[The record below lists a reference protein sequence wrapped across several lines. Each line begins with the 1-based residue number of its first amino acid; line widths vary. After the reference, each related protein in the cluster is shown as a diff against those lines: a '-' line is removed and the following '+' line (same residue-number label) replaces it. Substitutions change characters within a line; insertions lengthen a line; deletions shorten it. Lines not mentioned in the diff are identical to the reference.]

1 MLLILYRGMAALG
14 VTLFGGMAE
23 YTEYSN
29 VLRVSMR
36 FESVYMYI
44 LFLFWV
50 LKYSVYSV
58 FCLRIFCVFFVS
70 AFMSVQFKSIT
81 ECSVNSVF

>member
-58 FCLRIFCVFFVS
+58 FCFSIFCKFRLFRQS
-70 AFMSVQFKSIT
+70 AIPPHR
-81 ECSVNSVF
+81 VNHSLIEDV

>member
-1 MLLILYRGMAALG
+1 MAALG
-14 VTLFGGMAE
+14 VTLFGRMAE

-70 AFMSVQFKSIT
+70 AVMSVQFKSST

>member
-1 MLLILYRGMAALG
+1 MAALG

-50 LKYSVYSV
+50 LQCKIFCIFSVL
-58 FCLRIFCVFFVS
+58 FENIFCVFFVS
-70 AFMSVQFKSIT
+70 AFMSVQFKSST